1 MLVSVITDFFL
12 LLISLLH
19 SCFLRLLF
27 LEMVYLH
34 ETFSSLPLMKV
45 IRCIRCL
52 CVCVCIKVHYFI
64 TELIMELH
72 VDMTW
77 NDELNDKSSAAFK
90 DLSREFE
97 KEVSVT

>member
-1 MLVSVITDFFL
+1 
-12 LLISLLH
+12 
-19 SCFLRLLF
+19 
-27 LEMVYLH
+27 MVYLH
-34 ETFSSLPLMKV
+34 EIFSSLPLMKV
-45 IRCIRCL
+45 IRCIRFL

>member
-1 MLVSVITDFFL
+1 MLVSVITDIFL

-19 SCFLRLLF
+19 SCFFRLLF

-52 CVCVCIKVHYFI
+52 CVCVCIKVHYII

-77 NDELNDKSSAAFK
+77 NDKLNDKGSAAFK

>member
-1 MLVSVITDFFL
+1 
-12 LLISLLH
+12 
-19 SCFLRLLF
+19 
-27 LEMVYLH
+27 MVYLH

-52 CVCVCIKVHYFI
+52 CVCVCVCVCVCIKVHYFI